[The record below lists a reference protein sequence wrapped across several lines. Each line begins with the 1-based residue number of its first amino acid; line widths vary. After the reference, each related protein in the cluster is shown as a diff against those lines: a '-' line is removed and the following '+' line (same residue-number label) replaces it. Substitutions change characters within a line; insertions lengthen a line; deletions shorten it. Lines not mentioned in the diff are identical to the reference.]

1 MIRLED
7 IKPGL
12 PLTGLE
18 PAVIGS
24 IVAVV
29 PIAEGTVQVIY
40 KMPDGTLKD
49 RLLNRADESNLSLAT
64 TERPWSFD
72 GDGETF
78 KLIVEAKRIDL
89 AFLFD
94 PMMAVHTSNVEPLP
108 HQITAVYES
117 MLPRQPLRFVLADD
131 PGAGKT
137 IMAGLYIRE
146 LIMRADARRIVII
159 APGSLV
165 EQWRDEMFEKFGL
178 EFRVFSRELESATPS
193 GNPFEDSDHL
203 IVRLDQMSRNEELQE
218 KLCAAGWDLAVFDE
232 AHKLAAHFFGNK
244 LEKTGRFK
252 LAEKLGANTR
262 HLLLM
267 TATPHNGKEEDFQ
280 LFLSLLDSDR
290 FYGKFRDG
298 IHKVDTS
305 DLMRRMV
312 KEELVKFDGTPLFP
326 ERKAYTV
333 NYELSQ
339 IEKDLYAAVTQYVT
353 TQMGK
358 AEELQGRRKGS
369 VGFALTAL
377 QRRLASSPE
386 AIFQSLKRR
395 RERLQRRLREEKIS
409 NRGGQIL
416 AETVGPIP
424 SPSAAPESGFS
435 AQLPLPEIP
444 EDDDD
449 LTALEQ
455 ETLEESLVDEA
466 TAAKTIAELEDEI
479 DSLILLE
486 KQAKDVVA
494 SGQDRKWEELSRILQ
509 RDPHMHDAD
518 GRLRKI
524 IIFSEHR
531 DTLNYLHAKIA
542 GVLGSQDAIVC
553 IHGGTHRDE
562 RLKAQAL
569 FRSDPEIRV
578 LVATDAAGEGVNLQ
592 CANLMVNYDLPWN
605 PNRLEQRFGRI
616 HRIGQQEVCH
626 LWNLVAKETREGDVY
641 FRLLEKLRVES
652 EALKGRV
659 FDILG
664 EVFEGKSLKELLIE
678 AIRYGDQPDVRA
690 KLRTK
695 IDHNFDRQHLLALL
709 DRNALAQETLGP
721 ERLFAVKEEMEKAE
735 ARRLQPY
742 FVRSFFMKAF
752 ETLGGSIYPRELNR
766 FEISHVPAVL
776 RERDRLITGRNRREL
791 APVLKRYERVCFT
804 KDAVRPLERP
814 GLAFASMIHPGHPLM
829 LALSDILLQQ
839 HANLLRQ
846 GTILV
851 DPSDEDDQ
859 PSLLFL
865 LTHEI
870 KSGDDQVI
878 SKRLQF
884 VRVSPDGTATFA
896 GWAPH
901 LDLEPLPSTERSAVL
916 AAVNSAT
923 LSALGRG
930 AGGEVTTQNS
940 ELKTQNS
947 PNWLNSGLEQRALAL
962 AAATLVPEHFNEVA
976 GRRICH
982 VDKTLAAVH
991 ERLTKEIDFWSDR
1004 YIKLTEDKAA
1014 GKEIGPNL
1022 ENVRRTLSDLESR
1035 LESRKR
1041 ELQSMRHVTSAT
1053 PVVLSGALVIP
1064 AGLLR
1069 KLRGESGAGVSP
1081 ANQANVPSW
1090 ASSPE
1095 ARTRIEQLAMQAVR
1109 CAEESRGCRVV
1120 DVSAQKCGWDLTSY
1134 PPATL
1139 SALGR
1144 GAGGEVSDSQ
1154 PATLN
1159 YQPPARHI
1167 EVKGRIKGATTITIT
1182 RNEMLYA
1189 LNQADKFLL
1198 AIVLVGENDVVEGP
1212 YYIQNPFDTEPGWG
1226 VSSVNYDLNALLGR
1240 AAKL

>member
-7 IKPGL
+7 ITPGVAL
-12 PLTGLE
+12 AGLE
-18 PAVIGS
+18 VAVIGN
-24 IVAVV
+24 VV
-29 PIAEGTVQVIY
+29 SVIQIAEGAVQVIY
-40 KMPDGTLKD
+40 RTPDGALKE
-49 RLLNRADESNLSLAT
+49 RLLNRGDEPNISLAT
-64 TERPWSFD
+64 TARPWSFD
-72 GDGETF
+72 GDGEMF
-78 KLIVEAKRIDL
+78 KLVAEAKRIDL

-94 PMMAVHTSNVEPLP
+94 PMMAVHTSNVEALP

-146 LIMRADARRIVII
+146 LIMRADARRIVIV

-178 EFRVFSRELESATPS
+178 EFRVFSRELESMTPS
-193 GNPFEDSDHL
+193 GNPFEDIDHL
-203 IVRLDQMSRNEELQE
+203 IVRLDQMSRNEDLQE
-218 KLCAAGWDLAVFDE
+218 KLCAAGWDLVIFDE
-232 AHKLAAHFFGNK
+232 AHKLAAHFFGSK
-244 LEKTGRFK
+244 LEKTGRYK
-252 LAEKLGANTR
+252 LAENLGKETR

-267 TATPHNGKEEDFQ
+267 TATPHNGKEEDYQ

-298 IHKVDTS
+298 VHKVDTS

-326 ERKAYTV
+326 ERRAYTV
-333 NYELSQ
+333 NYTLSD
-339 IEKDLYAAVTQYVT
+339 IEVALYEAVTQYVT
-353 TQMGK
+353 TEMGK
-358 AEELQGRRKGS
+358 ADQLQGSRKGS

-395 RERLQRRLREEKIS
+395 RERLQRRLREEKIG
-409 NRGGQIL
+409 NRGSQIL
-416 AETVGPIP
+416 AETVVPPPPPAG
-424 SPSAAPESGFS
+424 SPDPDPCLQG
-435 AQLPLPEIP
+435 QLPGIP
-444 EDDDD
+444 DDEDD
-449 LTALEQ
+449 LTAEEQ
-455 ETLEESLVDEA
+455 ENLETHLVDDA

-479 DSLILLE
+479 DSLIRLE
-486 KQAKDVVA
+486 DQAKKVVS
-494 SGQDRKWEELSRILQ
+494 SGQDRKWDELSRILQ
-509 RDPHMHDAD
+509 RDPQMHDAG

-542 GVLGSQDAIVC
+542 GVLGSQDAIVT
-553 IHGGTHRDE
+553 IHGGTHRDD
-562 RLKAQAL
+562 RIKAQAL

-578 LVATDAAGEGVNLQ
+578 LIATDAAGEGVNLQ

-641 FRLLEKLRVES
+641 YRLLEKLRVES

-664 EVFEGKSLKELLIE
+664 EVFEERSLKDLLIE
-678 AIRYGDQPDVRA
+678 AIRYGDRDEVRA
-690 KLRTK
+690 RLRER
-695 IDHNFDRQHLLALL
+695 IDHNFDHDNLRSLL
-709 DRNALAQETLGP
+709 DRNALAQESLSP

-742 FVRSFFMKAF
+742 FVRSFFMKGF
-752 ETLGGSIYPRELNR
+752 ELLGGSIYPRETGR

-776 RERDRLITGRNRREL
+776 RERDRLITGRNRRDL

-804 KDAVRPLERP
+804 KDAVRPLDQP

-829 LALSDILLQQ
+829 LSLSDVLLEQ

-846 GTILV
+846 GAILV
-851 DPSDEDDQ
+851 DPSDEGDQ

-870 KSGDDQVI
+870 KSGDGQVI

-884 VRVSPDGTATFA
+884 VRVLPDGSASFA

-901 LDLEPLPSTERSAVL
+901 LDLEPLASAERPAVL
-916 AAVNSAT
+916 AAVTSAGGASVPASHPP
-923 LSALGRG
+923 LRLDRGEGRG
-930 AGGEVTTQNS
+930 EVSNGFPS
-940 ELKTQNS
+940 D
-947 PNWLNSGLEQRALAL
+947 WLNSGLEQRALAL
-962 AAATLVPEHFNEVA
+962 AASTLVPEHFNEVA
-976 GRRICH
+976 GRRIAH

-991 ERLTKEIDFWSDR
+991 ERLSKEIDFWSDR
-1004 YIKLTEDKAA
+1004 FIKLTDDKAA
-1014 GKEIGPNL
+1014 GKDVRLNL

-1053 PVVLSGALVIP
+1053 PVVLSGALVVP

-1069 KLRGESGAGVSP
+1069 KLRGDQPPDNATASAFATDPAARSG
-1081 ANQANVPSW
+1081 
-1090 ASSPE
+1090 
-1095 ARTRIEQLAMQAVR
+1095 IEKLAMDAVR
-1109 CAEESRGCRVV
+1109 RAEEARGCRVV
-1120 DVSAQKCGWDLTSY
+1120 DVSAQKCGWDITSY
-1134 PPATL
+1134 PPSATL

-1144 GAGGEVSDSQ
+1144 GAGGEVPPQ
-1154 PATLN
+1154 PLV
-1159 YQPPARHI
+1159 RHI
-1167 EVKGRIKGATTITIT
+1167 EVKGRVKGATTVTIT

-1189 LNQADKFLL
+1189 LNQSEKFHL
-1198 AIVLVGENDVVEGP
+1198 AIVLVGEGDAVDGP
-1212 YYIQNPFDTEPGWG
+1212 FYINNPFDTEPGWG
-1226 VSSVNYDLNALLGR
+1226 VSSVNFDLKALLER
-1240 AAKL
+1240 RVKLET